1 MSVFKRG
8 GKYWYE
14 FHYLGARIRESANTG
29 SKEIAERKE
38 RNRRRELELGAGGL
52 SEVKRPVMF
61 DRAAKEW
68 LQGNPH
74 WTESTREIATL
85 KLARLTP
92 YFGKMFIN
100 DIDAKDVA
108 AYQRQRLKAKAAPR
122 TVNMEVSAL
131 RQILREQ
138 GRWAF
143 IEGKV
148 KMLRESE
155 EIGRALTA
163 DELHRIET
171 AAKKSRSLSLPVA
184 ITLLRHTGMRVS
196 ELRTMR
202 WRQVDFIGRSVRVG
216 KAKTKGSEGRLI
228 PLNETAFNALQAWRA
243 RFDNPLPEHFIFPTE
258 RYGLDGEEGFKTGA
272 VKVWN
277 QNPEKPIG
285 SWKVAWTACRDKA
298 GVKCRMHDLRHSFVS
313 ALAQAQVADSTLM
326 ALTGHM
332 SKRMLEHYSHV
343 RNEAKRAAVSSLDLG
358 ISPVR
363 NGEGY
368 PQNHPQSKDT
378 EEANVM

>member
-8 GKYWYE
+8 GKCWYE
-14 FHYLGARIRESANTG
+14 FRFLGARIRESANT
-29 SKEIAERKE
+29 SNREIAERKE
-38 RNRRRELELGAGGL
+38 RARRRELELGAGGL
-52 SEVKRPVMF
+52 SEVKRPAIF
-61 DRAAKEW
+61 ERAAKEW
-68 LQGNPH
+68 LEGNPH
-74 WTESTREIATL
+74 WSASTREIAEL
-85 KLARLTP
+85 KLKRLTP
-92 YFGKMFIN
+92 HFGKMFVN
-100 DIDAKDVA
+100 DIQAADIA
-108 AYQRQRLKAKAAPR
+108 AYQRKRLKEGAAPR
-122 TVNMEVSAL
+122 TCNMEVSAL

-148 KMLRESE
+148 RMLRESE
-155 EIGRALTA
+155 EIGRALTD
-163 DELHRIET
+163 DELHRLEIQ
-171 AAKKSRSLSLPVA
+171 ANKSRSLSLPVA

-202 WRQVDFIGRSVRVG
+202 WHQVDFIGRSVQVG

-228 PLNETAFNALQAWRA
+228 PLNASAFRALQEWRG
-243 RFDNPLPEHFIFPTE
+243 RFDNPLPEHFIFPSE
-258 RYGLDGEEGFKTGA
+258 RYGLDGEDGYKTGA

-277 QNPEKPIG
+277 RNLEKPIG
-285 SWKVAWTACRDKA
+285 SWKVAWTECRKKA

-343 RNEAKRAAVSSLDLG
+343 RNEAKRLAVSSLDAV
-358 ISPVR
+358 ISPVQT
-363 NGEGY
+363 GEAS
-368 PQNHPQSKDT
+368 PQKRPQQP
-378 EEANVM
+378 EAHA